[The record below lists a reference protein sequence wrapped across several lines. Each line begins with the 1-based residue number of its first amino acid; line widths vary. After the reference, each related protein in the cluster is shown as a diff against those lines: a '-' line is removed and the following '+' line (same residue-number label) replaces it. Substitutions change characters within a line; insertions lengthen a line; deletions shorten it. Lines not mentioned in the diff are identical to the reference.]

1 MRLFLCGLLLGCV
14 LIGMTDGARLTAQDV
29 SPEAAAE
36 TVPAD
41 AADSSTAAPLDLE
54 QQQLQIQHDYERF
67 EQKLLDLGE
76 LMRPSD
82 PDRAE
87 LLTRTRSQ
95 SRELRVLDQM
105 RSIARLLAEGNEL
118 GDAVVRQADLLAQME
133 TLLKLLQSED
143 ARDRL
148 QKLIEAYQGDLK
160 DLNKIIGEQ
169 KDTRAA
175 TERGAE
181 NQSLQ
186 SGQQRVNDR
195 ARDLADKIDRRDAE
209 RAAEDRA
216 AEAESSDDDDPRD
229 PGEKQNPEDQQ
240 SPDGKPSGEPQDSQK
255 PGDSKPQQPGDDEPT
270 KPQDSSENPEA
281 PQSPPQSP
289 SQSKPGSPS
298 KSKPG
303 SPSQSQGNPQQSQDQ
318 QQPGEQ
324 SQSPGQQPQQQSG
337 EPQEQDPSQQ
347 TPGRENLEQALEDMQ
362 KAIEEL
368 KQQKREGASDEQDA
382 ALAHLEEMKAKL
394 EEILRQLREEEREML
409 LTQLEA
415 RFQEMLRIQLQINTE
430 TERLDKVAAADRE
443 SRHAARATDLAR
455 SQRDNALEADRALL
469 LLKEEGSSVAFPEA
483 VEQMRDSM
491 NNVAGRLDRTDT
503 GETTRLIEQII
514 VETLDEMILALQREL
529 EKIKQQ
535 EQQPQ
540 QQQQQQPQDKAL
552 VDAIAELKMIRS
564 LQNQV
569 NRLTK
574 QVGLEI
580 EGEQAADVENRNLLL
595 DLSRRQQRIQEAT
608 YDLSTGKSSLG
619 QELRKRSQQ

>member
-1 MRLFLCGLLLGCV
+1 
-14 LIGMTDGARLTAQDV
+14 
-29 SPEAAAE
+29 
-36 TVPAD
+36 
-41 AADSSTAAPLDLE
+41 
-54 QQQLQIQHDYERF
+54 
-67 EQKLLDLGE
+67 
-76 LMRPSD
+76 
-82 PDRAE
+82 
-87 LLTRTRSQ
+87 
-95 SRELRVLDQM
+95 
-105 RSIARLLAEGNEL
+105 
-118 GDAVVRQADLLAQME
+118 
-133 TLLKLLQSED
+133 
-143 ARDRL
+143 
-148 QKLIEAYQGDLK
+148 
-160 DLNKIIGEQ
+160 
-169 KDTRAA
+169 
-175 TERGAE
+175 
-181 NQSLQ
+181 
-186 SGQQRVNDR
+186 
-195 ARDLADKIDRRDAE
+195 
-209 RAAEDRA
+209 
-216 AEAESSDDDDPRD
+216 
-229 PGEKQNPEDQQ
+229 
-240 SPDGKPSGEPQDSQK
+240 
-255 PGDSKPQQPGDDEPT
+255 
-270 KPQDSSENPEA
+270 
-281 PQSPPQSP
+281 
-289 SQSKPGSPS
+289 
-298 KSKPG
+298 
-303 SPSQSQGNPQQSQDQ
+303 
-318 QQPGEQ
+318 
-324 SQSPGQQPQQQSG
+324 
-337 EPQEQDPSQQ
+337 
-347 TPGRENLEQALEDMQ
+347 MQ